1 MAGRLKLYF
10 TAAMASAALGTG
22 SEAGAAPE
30 REAEAEIVNGLKLT
44 ISLPLWDSV
53 IAGGMVSSDRCKESY
68 HLANGLKK
76 CATCDGQCNIAH
88 RHCLECAKRL
98 GVCEVCGEKMKPR
111 GALEVGKPV
120 PVMTRLENAGE
131 KRIYLWDHSSSW
143 GHRRFVFVFTDTET
157 GKRYERIEP
166 VNPSWR
172 PVPWAGALDP
182 GEIREQTFPDVTFG
196 STPDKIPA
204 GKYRLTVTYSNAD
217 DGAKYDRLREAKGR
231 VWTGAVRSNTLEVEI
246 KSPKT
251 DTDAG

>member
-10 TAAMASAALGTG
+10 TAAMASAALCMG

-98 GVCEVCGEKMKPR
+98 GVCEVC
-111 GALEVGKPV
+111 
-120 PVMTRLENAGE
+120 GE